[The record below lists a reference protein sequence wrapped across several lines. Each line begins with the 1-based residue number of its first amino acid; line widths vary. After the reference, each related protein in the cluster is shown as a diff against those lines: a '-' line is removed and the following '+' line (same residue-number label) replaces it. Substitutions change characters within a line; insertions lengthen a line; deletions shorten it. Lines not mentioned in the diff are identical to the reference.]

1 MEDQTVGIES
11 APRPGLTINVECS
24 DLDRDGKGIARWNG
38 WVVVIDDL
46 LPGERAQV
54 QLQQRQRSRWLAR
67 RGELLQPSDDRRRPP
82 CILAADCGGC
92 TLQSLSES
100 AQNSWKVSS
109 LQQTMQR
116 IGGIDDTPLPL
127 LADESRGLGYRNR
140 ALIPLNREGDG
151 RLRAGYYRPR
161 SHRIVNMNHCPV
173 LDPRLDQLIEPIKQD
188 LDSTGWAA
196 DHDLIHAKGLRH
208 LGLRLGHHSG
218 EVLITLISSH
228 DRYPGLLEL
237 AEEWMD
243 RWNMVKGVC
252 LNLQPKPNNLVLGA
266 QTFLVAGSDTIAEE
280 FCGIHLQ
287 LSSTTFFQINT
298 PQAERIVHV
307 LCDWL
312 KTELGEGTV
321 VDAYCGIGT
330 ISLPLAAQGFEV
342 IGLELHQGSV
352 DQALLNAMRNNLSK
366 GCRFRAGDVVDL
378 LESALFGADALV
390 LDPPRRGLD
399 ARVIQTILDNPPKR
413 LAYLSCDP
421 ATQAR
426 DLKLLMQPAGP
437 YRLMKH
443 QPIDF
448 FPQTTHL
455 ESLALLERVNSEV
468 RL

>member
-1 MEDQTVGIES
+1 
-11 APRPGLTINVECS
+11 L
-24 DLDRDGKGIARWNG
+24 
-38 WVVVIDDL
+38 
-46 LPGERAQV
+46 
-54 QLQQRQRSRWLAR
+54 
-67 RGELLQPSDDRRRPP
+67 
-82 CILAADCGGC
+82 
-92 TLQSLSES
+92 
-100 AQNSWKVSS
+100 
-109 LQQTMQR
+109 
-116 IGGIDDTPLPL
+116 
-127 LADESRGLGYRNR
+127 
-140 ALIPLNREGDG
+140 
-151 RLRAGYYRPR
+151 
-161 SHRIVNMNHCPV
+161 NHCPV

-437 YRLMKH
+437 YRLKKH